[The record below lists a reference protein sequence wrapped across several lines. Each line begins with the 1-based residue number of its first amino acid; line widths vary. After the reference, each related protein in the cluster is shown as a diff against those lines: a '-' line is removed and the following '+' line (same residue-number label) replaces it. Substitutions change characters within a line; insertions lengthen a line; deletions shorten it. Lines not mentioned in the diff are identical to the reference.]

1 MAGFQVDP
9 DELGRG
15 DAAVAARCAQARA
28 AVGRIRTGADALFGG
43 GWHGPAAAAFRAGW
57 DHWLAGTGE
66 MLDALDG
73 LAALLGAAG
82 TGYAEAEAGVRAAV
96 NGTPA

>member
-9 DELGRG
+9 DELGH
-15 DAAVAARCAQARA
+15 DAAAVATRCAQARA
-28 AVGRIRTGADALFGG
+28 AVGRIRAGADALFGD
-43 GWHGPAAAAFRAGW
+43 GWHGPAAAAFRTGW
-57 DHWLAGTGE
+57 EHWLAGAGE

-73 LAALLGAAG
+73 LARLLAAAG
-82 TGYAEAEAGVRAAV
+82 AGYAEAEAGVRAAV